1 VKLKKH
7 DVKKEEKKL
16 SKISKPGLIFQIHNL
31 WNPRLMLNE
40 EAQLSTNKIME
51 HEIVKKGINQE
62 KNFQEKKYSK

>member
-16 SKISKPGLIFQIHNL
+16 SKISKPRLIFQIHNP

-40 EAQLSTNKIME
+40 EAQLSTN
-51 HEIVKKGINQE
+51 
-62 KNFQEKKYSK
+62 